1 MPFETTDFRSPPT
14 QAAAS
19 EAARGVMAGIYRW
32 MMLGLGITGAV
43 AWYMASNPQLLAQ
56 VWNYK
61 WVLLI
66 GQLGLVIV
74 LSAGAS
80 RLSFGTAAI
89 LFLAYAALT
98 GVTFG
103 TLFYAYTAGSIASA
117 FLVTAGSF
125 AALSVY
131 ATVTKR
137 SLSSWG
143 TFLFMGLIG
152 VVIASVV
159 QIFWPNPML
168 VFVTACAGVV
178 VFAGLTAYDTQKLRS
193 YALQGGNTIAALS
206 IVGALTLYLDF
217 INLFLSL
224 LRLFGNRRS

>member
-1 MPFETTDFRSPPT
+1 MAFETTDFRTPPS
-14 QAAAS
+14 QVAVG
-19 EAARGVMAGIYRW
+19 EAARGFMAGVYRW
-32 MMLGLGITGAV
+32 MTLGLGITGVV
-43 AWYMASNPQLLAQ
+43 ALYMASNPQLLAQ

-66 GQLGLVIV
+66 AQLGLVLV

-80 RLSFGTAAI
+80 RLSFGTAAV

-103 TLFYAYTAGSIASA
+103 TLFYAYTTGSIASA

-131 ATVTKR
+131 GTVTKR
-137 SLSSWG
+137 DLSAWG
-143 TFLFMGLIG
+143 TFLFIGLVG
-152 VVIASVV
+152 VVLASIAQIWLHSPALNFVV
-159 QIFWPNPML
+159 G
-168 VFVTACAGVV
+168 CAGVV
-178 VFAGLTAYDTQKLRS
+178 VFAGLTAYDTQKLRNF
-193 YALQGGNTIAALS
+193 ALQGGGIAALS

-224 LRLFGNRRS
+224 LRVFGGRRN